1 MSFDLEKRLAMTLT
15 AHEGSAV
22 DPAPIVAGALTRGRR
37 LRRKQRMVRVV
48 GVAAAC
54 LMLAGAAIWLP
65 ISGGSDRAPL
75 PVSAL
80 LLPAAPGEPG
90 AASRPDLVGTTPG
103 AVHFTVDRLLAEADH
118 VTWTAGRG
126 IESVELRGRIA
137 ARVMLARDR
146 AALDEVQ
153 QTLASSGSPQQP
165 VEVRVN
171 GRPGDAWFD
180 PAPPPGGQ
188 GLWVVRW
195 RPVDGLWAQLDIHG
209 ESLEAVIGTAS
220 LVRFDEARRCVV
232 PFRLESLP
240 AGTRLQGCSV
250 NLGLDGRGAF
260 AEGSLVVGDEAGRWL
275 TVRAQRVPVGVGNA
289 AGELRAGPYRVRRQ
303 GSEVLEM
310 TVAPN
315 EVEVFLKVWGDG
327 YTERDGLTVLSG
339 YTPAPDVDDIS
350 TW

>member
-1 MSFDLEKRLAMTLT
+1 MSSDLEKRLAMTLA
-15 AHEGSAV
+15 AHEGPAA
-22 DPAPIVAGALTRGRR
+22 DPVPIVAGALTRGRR
-37 LRRKQRMVRVV
+37 LRRKQRMVRMV
-48 GVAAAC
+48 GVAASC
-54 LMLAGAAIWLP
+54 LMLVGAVIWLP

-90 AASRPDLVGTTPG
+90 AASRPDLVGTTPA
-103 AVHFTVDRLLAEADH
+103 AVHFTVDRLLDGAEHA
-118 VTWTAGRG
+118 TWTAGRG
-126 IESVELRGRIA
+126 IESVELHGRIA

-146 AALDEVQ
+146 AALDKVQ

-195 RPVDGLWAQLDIHG
+195 RPVDGLWAQLDIYG
-209 ESLEAVIGTAS
+209 ESLEAAIGTAS

-232 PFRLESLP
+232 PFRLKALP
-240 AGTRLQGCSV
+240 AGARVHGCSV
-250 NLGLDGRGAF
+250 NLGAY
-260 AEGSLVVGDEAGRWL
+260 AEGSLMVGDETGRWL
-275 TVRAQRVPVGVGNA
+275 TVRAQRIPAGAGSA
-289 AGELRAGPYRVRRQ
+289 AGELRAGPHRVRRQ
-303 GSEVLEM
+303 GSDVLEM
-310 TVAPN
+310 TVAPY
-315 EVEVFLKVWGDG
+315 EVEVFLRGWGDG
-327 YTERDGLTVLSG
+327 YPERDGLTVLSG
-339 YTPAPDVDDIS
+339 YTPAADVDDIN